1 MVKKNNIKEVKSYLK
16 KSFVLAITLSIIAN
30 FVFGSLVFA
39 KRIKITDK
47 QVEKIKTGLDLM
59 KTLTNFTIT
68 EDKLKSILNT
78 TIGIGEVSTN
88 VTYGLLILSALN
100 EMELIDL
107 VVSQRYKT
115 EARNYFNSVLNE
127 RLNLINFYTNI
138 GYDIPRVISGAIT
151 GPTAALTLNT
161 FSITNK
167 VINIFTVF
175 ENIRT
180 VKLYDSLW
188 FYFDM
193 RRNNESHETAWE
205 DAKIVMGWAAKPL
218 FAFHSFNEKKEKNE
232 SYIESQFATLFD
244 KWGPHITNHGIS
256 EEFKQQAQ
264 VELRENLVYAIKKYE
279 LVEKEAGPSLFDKT
293 KLSLANLLKGAKN
306 VSSFISN
313 VGKKSQSAI
322 KKGFSRISL
331 ATQKLSHFI
340 ISFRS
345 GTTAQLEKATEKPTR
360 LDTDNLDEKD
370 EYIKE
375 ADSLKELKEQRIES
389 EQKTTLTL
397 EKIQKL
403 LGDISERIDI
413 FSQKENSI
421 KQDIEKLGSIVEKFL
436 EKIKKLENEIKEPE
450 KEEQEQITQEKVE
463 QKEGEQETEQILC
476 QKIPSSSPVK
486 DKVIINEIAWMGTV
500 NSANNEWIEL
510 KNISGN
516 EINLNKWQLLD
527 KDKKIKIIFNNQHTI
542 QPGGFL
548 LLERTNDDSVPG
560 LSADLIYTGAIG
572 NTNEALYLFDENC
585 HLQDEALAVSNWQAG
600 DNSSKRTM
608 ERKHNLE
615 WQTSSNIGGTPKM
628 ENSSGSYV
636 YYGGGGGGTTPT
648 PPPPPP
654 PSLPPPK
661 ILINEIAWMGT
672 APSSAN
678 EWIEFYNTSSSTID
692 IANWSIYGADSGK
705 CLNFSAADGTSTTI
719 ISPQGYLIYANHS
732 SDVNDI
738 NGSRLVDIW
747 DTTIGMNNTSPGQ
760 LILYDA
766 TSCQGNVIDIANQF
780 TGDWFAGKTTPAYIS
795 MERIKADI
803 SGIDSTNWASN
814 NLITRNGLD
823 AKGNRINGTPKAENS
838 VSKSETEI
846 SSSNILP
853 FSEFEEITLTY
864 LGSPYIINTRLH
876 IPEDKILNVEP
887 EVILKF
893 APTKLVF
900 VEGCLK
906 AVGKEGKEIIFTSN
920 SNENWAGI
928 MFKSNA
934 PENQKVS
941 QLEFLKIEKA
951 KRCWDSNCTET
962 IIISVYENS
971 ISFKD
976 SVFENSSNATIGIW
990 LNNSSST
997 IDKVS
1002 FSDFNTV
1009 LNEKYG
1015 KAVIIEGGTLG
1026 VKNCSFS
1033 GNYYGI
1039 YITNEAN
1046 SKIEENIFRNNEKPI
1061 YFNAAHPF
1069 FRGNSAENNTY
1080 NGVLIGTELSTTT
1093 LYADLPY
1100 IFDNNG
1106 SWKGTLILEPGVII
1120 KLINQK
1126 RITIWRKLLARGTPA
1141 QPIIFT
1147 SLKDDVEGD
1156 TNNDGTGTQPA
1167 SGNWANLYFRSSTTD
1182 SILENVIIRYG
1193 GTKHPPA
1200 GAITLG
1206 ENVNVSIKDSLIE
1219 KNIYAVSFLGNID
1232 CQKIYETIAQFEAQN
1247 TVFFFN
1253 DEDEKLTY
1261 PVCP

>member
-1 MVKKNNIKEVKSYLK
+1 MVKKNNIKEIKSYLK

-30 FVFGSLVFA
+30 FVFGGLVFA

-218 FAFHSFNEKKEKNE
+218 LTLRFFNEKKEKNE

-293 KLSLANLLKGAKN
+293 KLSLANLLEGAKN
-306 VSSFISN
+306 VGSFISD

-322 KKGFSRISL
+322 KKGFTRINL

-345 GTTAQLEKATEKPTR
+345 GTTAQLEETTEKLTR
-360 LDTDNLDEKD
+360 LDTDNLDE
-370 EYIKE
+370 YIKE
-375 ADSLKELKEQRIES
+375 TDSLKELKEQRIES
-389 EQKTTLTL
+389 EQKTTLSL

-421 KQDIEKLGSIVEKFL
+421 KQDIEKLSSIVEKFL

-450 KEEQEQITQEKVE
+450 KEKQEEITQEKAE
-463 QKEGEQETEQILC
+463 QKEGEQEQETEQILC

-516 EINLNKWQLLD
+516 EINLSGWQLLD

-585 HLQDEALAVSNWQAG
+585 HLQDEALAISNWQAG
-600 DNSSKRTM
+600 DNSSKKTM

-628 ENSSGSYV
+628 ENSSGYYV
-636 YYGGGGGGTTPT
+636 YYGGEGGGGGGTTPT
-648 PPPPPP
+648 PPPPP
-654 PSLPPPK
+654 SLPPLK

-672 APSSAN
+672 GASPN
-678 EWIEFYNTSSSTID
+678 DEWIELYNTSSTDIDLNNWTLSWSHGTTIHSIIFSTSTATTTTISGNGFYLLERTDDNTTLPD
-692 IANWSIYGADSGK
+692 IAADQIYTGALNNKGEKIELRNAKGELIDVVDCSSG
-705 CLNFSAADGTSTTI
+705 
-719 ISPQGYLIYANHS
+719 
-732 SDVNDI
+732 
-738 NGSRLVDIW
+738 
-747 DTTIGMNNTSPGQ
+747 
-760 LILYDA
+760 
-766 TSCQGNVIDIANQF
+766 
-780 TGDWFAGKTTPAYIS
+780 WFAGTTTPAYIS

-1069 FRGNSAENNTY
+1069 FRGNSAENNNY
-1080 NGVLIGTELSTTT
+1080 NGVLIGTEISTTT

-1100 IFDNNG
+1100 IFNNNG
-1106 SWKGTLILEPGVII
+1106 SGEGTLTLEPGVII

-1126 RITIWRKLLARGTPA
+1126 RITIWGKLLARGTPA

-1167 SGNWANLYFRSSTTD
+1167 SGNWANLYFHSSTTD

-1206 ENVNVSIKDSLIE
+1206 ENVNISIKDSLIE

-1232 CQKIYETIAQFEAQN
+1232 CQKIYETITQFEAQK
-1247 TVFFFN
+1247 TVFVFN